1 MIIARSPLRI
11 TLGGGGTD
19 LPSYYREHGGF
30 LIAGAIDKHVYVSMQ
45 HTFRVNTLIRYSQIE
60 EVSSVHEIKHP
71 IIREAL
77 RILEIH
83 DRNIEITT
91 MADVPAGTGLGSS
104 GSFGTAL
111 LKALHRF
118 RNRVIDPHG
127 LAEMASRIEIDILRE
142 PVGKQDTY
150 AAACGGL
157 NCYEF
162 RSDDTVRVTPLK
174 ITAETMG
181 RLQDHVVMFC
191 TFLTRSASA
200 ILKEQ
205 DDKTRSGQ
213 RGMLDSLHYVK
224 EIGLRSRDAL
234 ERGDVEAWGRLLQEH
249 WLYKKMRSASMSA
262 PEIDRWYRLAM
273 ENGALGGKLVGAG
286 GGGFL
291 MFYAEDPLRLARVL
305 GDEGLLQM
313 KFQFDFEGTSLRE

>member
-30 LIAGAIDKHVYVSMQ
+30 LIAAAIDHYVYVSVQ
-45 HTFRVNTLIRYSQIE
+45 HTFRVNTLIRYSHIE
-60 EVSSVHEIKHP
+60 EVATVEEIKHP

-77 RILEIH
+77 KLLEVR

-111 LKALHRF
+111 LKVLHRF
-118 RNRVIDPHG
+118 RNRTIEASP
-127 LAEMASRIEIDILRE
+127 LAEMASHIEMGILRE

-150 AAACGGL
+150 AAAHGGV

-162 RSDDTVRVTPLK
+162 NPDDTVKVTPLNV
-174 ITAETMG
+174 TTDTLRRM
-181 RLQDHVVMFC
+181 QDQVMMFC

-205 DDKTRSGQ
+205 DDKTK
-213 RGMLDSLHYVK
+213 RGNKSMIDSLHYVK
-224 EIGLRSRDAL
+224 DIGLRSRAAL
-234 ERGDVEAWGRLLQEH
+234 ERGDLDEFGRLLHEH
-249 WLYKKMRSASMSA
+249 WLYKKQRSSHMSA
-262 PEIDRWYRLAM
+262 PEIDRWYQLGLD
-273 ENGALGGKLVGAG
+273 NGALGGKLVGAG

-291 MFYAEDPLRLARVL
+291 MFYAQDPLRLSNAMHQ
-305 GDEGLLQM
+305 EGLLQM
-313 KFQFDFEGTSLRE
+313 KVQFDFEGTSLRA